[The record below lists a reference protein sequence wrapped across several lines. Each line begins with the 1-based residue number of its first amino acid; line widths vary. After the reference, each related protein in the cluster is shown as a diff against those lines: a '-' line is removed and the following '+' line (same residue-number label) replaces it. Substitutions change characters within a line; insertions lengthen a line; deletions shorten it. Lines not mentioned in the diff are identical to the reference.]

1 MGIRISDIEEGQK
14 VAGIYLVRH
23 KQIATT
29 RAGKT
34 FLTLKLGDRSGEVE
48 AKVWEEADRISKIIS
63 SGDFIKIKAQANL
76 YNGKLQLTLQKVERI
91 DDQSIDPSDFLPSS
105 PRDPDEM
112 IAELKACIQK
122 VKDPHLRKLLKK
134 IFEEKELMDKFR
146 RAPAAK
152 SMHHAYVGGL
162 LEHTL
167 SLFHLCERVMPHFPE
182 VDRDLLR
189 SGVLLHDVGKVDELS
204 YARSFDYTDRGRLM
218 GHIVLELEMVSGAI
232 NSLSGFPEE
241 KAILLKHLMVAH
253 HGKEEFGSPVKP
265 MTLEALIL
273 HMLDDLDAKAQTFRA
288 LMSGSQDERWSAYH
302 PLLGHYVFKGFPE
315 TGTHEGAGKKQSRPV
330 KNEDKDKD
338 KDKDKDLPTLF

>member
-1 MGIRISDIEEGQK
+1 
-14 VAGIYLVRH
+14 
-23 KQIATT
+23 
-29 RAGKT
+29 
-34 FLTLKLGDRSGEVE
+34 
-48 AKVWEEADRISKIIS
+48 
-63 SGDFIKIKAQANL
+63 
-76 YNGKLQLTLQKVERI
+76 LTLQKVERI

-122 VKDPHLRKLLKK
+122 VKDPHFRKLLKK

-146 RAPAAK
+146 CAPAAK

-189 SGVLLHDVGKVDELS
+189 AGVLLHDVGKVDELS

-232 NSLSGFPEE
+232 NSLTGFPEE
-241 KAILLKHLMVAH
+241 KAILLKHLMVSH